1 MHKGAA
7 CTVHA
12 HFACITTGITRAET
26 LNGDL

>member
-7 CTVHA
+7 AAAHVH
-12 HFACITTGITRAET
+12 FGCITTGITRAET